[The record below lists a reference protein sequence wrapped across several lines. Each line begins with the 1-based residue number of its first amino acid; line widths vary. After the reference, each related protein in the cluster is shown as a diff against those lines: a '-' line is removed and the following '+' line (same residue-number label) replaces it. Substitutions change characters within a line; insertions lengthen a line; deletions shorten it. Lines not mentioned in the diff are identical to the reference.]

1 MLIDLN
7 ADIGEGYPFD
17 LALIPLISSAN
28 ISCGAHAGAVAD
40 IQQAIAACKEQQVA
54 IGAHPSYP
62 DRESFGRI
70 VMPMRSSELAET
82 LNDQLNWFAKE
93 AKAIGATVVH
103 VKTHG
108 ALYNHSADD
117 IEVAEVVA
125 KACQAH
131 FPAASLVTLP
141 NSTQARIARDLGIDV
156 KLEAFA
162 DRGYLAN
169 GRLVPRSQ
177 AGALLSVSDA
187 IKQVISLVQQQGLR
201 CQDDSWL
208 ALHADTICLHGDSAD
223 ALLLAQQLHQALKSA
238 GFTISKIGATR

>member
-28 ISCGAHAGAVAD
+28 ISCGAHAGSVAN
-40 IQQAIAACKEQQVA
+40 IRQAIAACMEQQVA

-62 DRESFGRI
+62 DRENFGRM
-70 VMPMRSSELAET
+70 VMPMRSAELAES

-93 AKAIGATVVH
+93 ARAIGATVDH
-103 VKTHG
+103 IKTHG
-108 ALYNHSADD
+108 ALYNLSADD
-117 IEVAEVVA
+117 VEVAEVVA
-125 KACQAH
+125 TACQAH

-141 NSTQARIARDLGIDV
+141 NSTQARIARELGIHV

-162 DRGYLAN
+162 DRGYLAT

-187 IKQVISLVQQQGLR
+187 IKQVISLVQQQGLH

-208 ALHADTICLHGDSAD
+208 PLNADTICLHGDSAE
-223 ALLLAQQLHQALKSA
+223 ALALAQQLHQALKSA
-238 GFTISKIGATR
+238 GFTIGKIGATR

>member
-28 ISCGAHAGAVAD
+28 ISCQAHAGSVND
-40 IQQAIAACKEQQVA
+40 IRQAITACHAQRVL

-62 DRESFGRI
+62 DVENFGRR
-70 VMPMRSSELAET
+70 VMPMTSAELAKT
-82 LNDQLNWFAKE
+82 LHDQLSWFANE
-93 AKAIGATVVH
+93 ASALGATVSH

-108 ALYNHSADD
+108 ALYNQSAENA
-117 IEVAEVVA
+117 EVATVVA
-125 KACQAH
+125 TTAKAV
-131 FPAASLVTLP
+131 FPECTLVTLP
-141 NSTQARIARDLGIDV
+141 HSIQAKIAKEIGLNV

-169 GRLVPRSQ
+169 GQLVPRTQ

-187 IKQVISLVQQQGLR
+187 ILQVMSIVQQQRLR
-201 CQDDSWL
+201 CQDGSWL
-208 ALHADTICLHGDSAD
+208 TLHADTICLHGDSTEAIE
-223 ALLLAQQLHQALKSA
+223 LAQQLNQQLKLA
-238 GFTISKIGATR
+238 DIRIRKLGVTP

>member
-40 IQQAIAACKEQQVA
+40 IQQAIAACKEHHVA

-70 VMPMRSSELAET
+70 VMPMHSSELAET

-93 AKAIGATVVH
+93 AKAIRATVDH

-117 IEVAEVVA
+117 AKVAEVVA

-141 NSTQARIARDLGIDV
+141 NSTQARIARDLGINV

-177 AGALLSVSDA
+177 TGALLSVSDA

-208 ALHADTICLHGDSAD
+208 VLHADTICLHGDSAD
-223 ALLLAQQLHQALKSA
+223 ALLLAQQLHQALKLA